1 MSFCGIGWYK
11 YIPNVRNALRGLYD
25 PLRLFYEK
33 SSFQKCLYGCAL
45 SFCAYER
52 DVSVSAENKP
62 GEGGELPKSH

>member
-1 MSFCGIGWYK
+1 MSFYVIGWYK
-11 YIPNVRNALRGLYD
+11 YIPKVRNALRVLYG

-62 GEGGELPKSH
+62 G